1 MDIEGMDMKYLYIIG
16 LLVLTITVQAQNET
30 PADTL
35 PGMTGSFVNTGVG
48 NSHYGM
54 CTLVKNHYTDRR
66 IKNYKNGYKIVTTG
80 RHEVI
85 KVRNGKDGTV
95 KIRYVNDEEGLHYK
109 KNKGGVE
116 TFRYM
121 YFEDCRKI
129 VMRKNRKGI
138 LTMNHKSSLNWREI
152 DERVYSAIE
161 RGVNTCSA
169 QGRHKKQ

>member
-1 MDIEGMDMKYLYIIG
+1 MKYLYIIAA
-16 LLVLTITVQAQNET
+16 LTALILVTPAQAQNET

-35 PGMTGSFVNTGVG
+35 PGMTGSFVNVGVG
-48 NSHYGM
+48 NPQYGM

-66 IKNYKNGYKIVTTG
+66 IKNYKNGYKIVTKG

-85 KVRNGKDGTV
+85 RVINGEDGEV
-95 KIRYVNDEEGLHYK
+95 KIRYSNDNEGLHYK
-109 KNKGGVE
+109 RNKGGVE

-129 VMRKNRKGI
+129 VMRKNKKGI
-138 LTMNHKSSLNWREI
+138 LTMNHKSSLDWREI
-152 DERVYSAIE
+152 DERVHDAIE

-169 QGRHKKQ
+169 QARHKKKQ